1 MSKLHSESWRGP
13 ESSTFND
20 GLAKSLARGEF
31 EAMTMHL
38 LGMTR
43 AAIIYLILGVHREE
57 RIKEK
62 ERGPDA
68 ITAPIL
74 LDTWEDDWKS

>member
-1 MSKLHSESWRGP
+1 
-13 ESSTFND
+13 
-20 GLAKSLARGEF
+20 
-31 EAMTMHL
+31 MTMHL

-57 RIKEK
+57 RIKET